1 VKSGYLFPC
10 ILYGPPGSGK
20 TSFAKV
26 LEKLLSWNFLYFRG
40 SSGQISELKKTLNQW
55 SKQRR
60 GTTPLVL
67 FVDEIHRLNK
77 SQQDFF
83 LPLVESGAVVLIGAT
98 TENPGFEI
106 NPALLSRCKV
116 LVFKALSEDDLVI
129 IQKRALEKDEYL
141 ISLGVETREDLL
153 HQIAQMSGG
162 DARFALTT
170 LEMVLEFARAEGRE
184 EATTELLSQL
194 FEEGR
199 RLTAKKK
206 SEEHYDL
213 ISAFIKSMRG
223 SDPDAALYY
232 LVRMIDAGEDP
243 RFIARR
249 MVILASEDV
258 GLADP
263 MALLVAVAAAQ
274 AVEHVG
280 LPECILNLAEA
291 AVYLSVT
298 PKSNAVYRG
307 VSNAR
312 KVAKEHPEAQVP
324 LKLRNPV
331 TKMMKKWGYGEGYL
345 YPHDYGGFVKESY
358 LPDVLKGRIFYHP
371 TNFGK
376 EKQIKERLK
385 RLWNGLKDYG
395 SQNR

>member
-26 LEKLLSWNFLYFRG
+26 LERVFSWNFLYFRG
-40 SSGQISELKKTLNQW
+40 SSGQISELKKTLSQW
-55 SKQRR
+55 SKQRSR
-60 GTTPLVL
+60 TAPLVL

-116 LVFKALSEDDLVI
+116 LVFKALSEDDLVT

-141 ISLGVETREDLL
+141 ISLGVVAREDLL
-153 HQIAQMSGG
+153 RQIAQMSGG

-170 LEMVLEFARAEGRE
+170 LEMVMEFARAEGRE
-184 EATTELLSQL
+184 KATPELLSQL
-194 FEEGR
+194 LEGGR
-199 RLTAKKK
+199 QLTARKR

-213 ISAFIKSMRG
+213 VSAFIKSLRG

-263 MALLVAVAAAQ
+263 MALLIAVAAAQ

-312 KVAKEHPEAQVP
+312 KAAKEHPEAQVP

-331 TKMMKKWGYGEGYL
+331 TKMMKEWGYGEGYL

-358 LPDVLKGRIFYHP
+358 LPDVLKGRVFYHP

-376 EKQIKERLK
+376 EKQITERLK
-385 RLWNGLKDYG
+385 RLWDGLKDYG
-395 SQNR
+395 NQNR

>member
-1 VKSGYLFPC
+1 
-10 ILYGPPGSGK
+10 
-20 TSFAKV
+20 
-26 LEKLLSWNFLYFRG
+26 
-40 SSGQISELKKTLNQW
+40 
-55 SKQRR
+55 
-60 GTTPLVL
+60 
-67 FVDEIHRLNK
+67 
-77 SQQDFF
+77 
-83 LPLVESGAVVLIGAT
+83 
-98 TENPGFEI
+98 
-106 NPALLSRCKV
+106 
-116 LVFKALSEDDLVI
+116 
-129 IQKRALEKDEYL
+129 
-141 ISLGVETREDLL
+141 
-153 HQIAQMSGG
+153 GG

-263 MALLVAVAAAQ
+263 MALLIAVAAAQ